1 VNDISFQRTLSRVL
15 ALGGAGVTI
24 FLVTGN
30 VTDPVNAPKFFLLG
44 GLAGAAIS
52 LVAYLIIHKSF
63 RITGLEM
70 LVSAFILWSLVSALF
85 SSSPLSQGIYGV
97 YGRNTGFLTYAFLGV
112 IAIASTQLLTNSHHS
127 WLLVGFLLALS
138 VNLIYGLWVLLFGDF
153 LGWQNNYG
161 ALLGTFGNPNFIS
174 SFLGMGFS
182 LVLALAVKAS
192 HKKRALLI
200 TSLPFIAWQLIETES
215 LQGLVVCALGTTI
228 VVFFWIRDRSKNSF
242 YPLGYLVIGMA
253 AAVTSIAG
261 ALGSGPFKAALSQPT
276 IALREQYWLAAVNM
290 AKSHPVFGVGMDAYG
305 DWYRRA
311 RDSKALILPGAET
324 VTNAA
329 HNVFL
334 DVLAYGGVPLLV
346 VYLGITGLGFLAIIR
361 TAKRNKEYDHVFVGL
376 TVLWLGYQAQSLI
389 SINQIGLAV
398 WGWILNGSVIAYE
411 MNSRNAPAKVLES
424 KRVAKVE
431 IFTPRSFS
439 LLGALISLLIS
450 APPIAS
456 DLNWRNVQKTGDV
469 VKLEKSL
476 EYRYLNPLN
485 SYRLSEAVRLLE
497 NSKLP
502 DYAIKYARIGVQFNS
517 EYFDAWRNL
526 YYATNST
533 STEKSRAKSEMIRL
547 DPLNKAWR
555 ELK

>member
-1 VNDISFQRTLSRVL
+1 MNDISFQSTLSRVL
-15 ALGGAGVTI
+15 ALGGAAVAI

-52 LVAYLIIHKSF
+52 LIAYLIIHKSF

-70 LVSAFILWSLVSALF
+70 LVSAFILWSLVAALF
-85 SSSPLSQGIYGV
+85 SSSPISQGLYGV

-112 IAIASTQLLTNSHHS
+112 IAIASTQLLTESHHS
-127 WLLVGFLLALS
+127 RLLVGFLIAFL

-182 LVLALAVKAS
+182 LVLALAVKAN
-192 HKKRALLI
+192 HKKRAVLVLC
-200 TSLPFIAWQLIETES
+200 LPFIAWQLVETKS

-228 VVFFWIRDRSKNSF
+228 VVFFWITHISKSSF
-242 YPLGYLVIGMA
+242 YPVIYLIIGMA
-253 AAVTSIAG
+253 AAVTSLAG

-276 IALREQYWLAAVNM
+276 IALREQYWLAAVQM
-290 AKSHPVFGVGMDAYG
+290 AKSQPVFGVGMDAYG

-334 DVLAYGGVPLLV
+334 DVLAYGGFPLLV
-346 VYLGITGLGFLAIIR
+346 IYLGITGLGFLAIIR
-361 TAKRNKEYDHVFVGL
+361 TAKRNKKYDTVFVGL
-376 TVLWLGYQAQSLI
+376 TVLWFGYQAQSLI

-411 MNSRNAPAKVLES
+411 MNSRTAADKVLEI
-424 KRVAKVE
+424 KKVAKVE
-431 IFTPRSFS
+431 IFSPRLFS
-439 LLGALISLLIS
+439 SLGVLIGLLIS
-450 APPIAS
+450 VPPIAS
-456 DLNWRNVQKTGDV
+456 DLNWRNVLKNGEV
-469 VKLEKSL
+469 AKLEKSL

-517 EYFDAWRNL
+517 QYFDAWRNL

-555 ELK
+555 ELE